1 MFHVKQST
9 FSTDVDKIRQG
20 LYIHIPFCKS
30 KCSYCD
36 FYRIVDLSYLES
48 YVDSVIKEMYL
59 TKNSINH
66 LSTIYLGGGTPS
78 VLGPFLLNKLLS
90 SISKYFKV
98 SCVEEFTV
106 ECNPEDITEDLVDVL
121 INNGVNRVSLGVQS
135 LNEKMLKFLNRRHDS
150 NKVYD
155 SISLLHSKNINNISV
170 DLIFGY
176 PSIDNYVFK
185 DDVDS
190 FINLDIKHLS
200 AYSLSYEEGAWI
212 TRLVNQGKI
221 KPLDDDLVA
230 DQYNYL
236 IHKLKDKGFNHY
248 EISNYCKDNY
258 YSHHN
263 VDCWNRNE
271 YLGLGPG
278 ASSFINNKRFT
289 NICNVKKYID
299 NINENIIDHDE
310 DILCDNDVYNEIVML
325 GLRTAK
331 GVNINDIPNSH
342 KEYFLNNTKVLI
354 DDGYLEICGDNY
366 IIPEEKWFVL
376 DMITEKCMI

>member
-48 YVDSVIKEMYL
+48 YVDSVIKEMYI
-59 TKNSINH
+59 TKNIINH
-66 LSTIYLGGGTPS
+66 LNTIYLGGGTPS

-135 LNEKMLKFLNRRHDS
+135 LNDKMLKFLKRRHDS

-190 FINLDIKHLS
+190 FIDLDIKHLS

-248 EISNYCKDNY
+248 EISNYCKDNF

-289 NICNVKKYID
+289 NICDVKKYID
-299 NINENIIDHDE
+299 NINDNIIDHDE

-354 DDGYLEICGDNY
+354 DDGYLVICGDNY